1 MNGASHSS
9 WIFYADGTEYW
20 FVPLQGITLVV
31 VICVFIG
38 IFLYNRHRRRLASR
52 GGKGGAGRRIP
63 DPLGSA
69 LGQGVGRDI
78 YADPY
83 AEVPT
88 GLDEMATPRAD
99 KFGHAFGRPPIDR
112 LMSEEWEMPYETE
125 PPTSRGVAVGRAG
138 NRNAKGK
145 EKAYGQGGGSGVGAG
160 ASFEGR
166 GGGGGS
172 GGENDEPDEAA
183 IPLHSRSPRPA
194 SPGWDPSSRANRNI
208 PSDSRAHLDPFGRH
222 AEINADDPH
231 LSPPVAK
238 RDLRTTTYE
247 SPSVESFEVELE
259 RGHTGGRQRGMTRSS
274 SMSSEGSE
282 RIARVEGGA
291 RETGRLAQGHE
302 SSETLT

>member
-1 MNGASHSS
+1 
-9 WIFYADGTEYW
+9 
-20 FVPLQGITLVV
+20 LQGITLVV

-52 GGKGGAGRRIP
+52 GGKGGVGRRIP
-63 DPLGSA
+63 DPLASTLA
-69 LGQGVGRDI
+69 PGVGSDI

-88 GLDEMATPRAD
+88 GLDEMATPRAN

-112 LMSEEWEMPYETE
+112 LMSEEWEMPYEME
-125 PPTSRGVAVGRAG
+125 ASASSGAAVDRSTG
-138 NRNAKGK
+138 NRDAKGK
-145 EKAYGQGGGSGVGAG
+145 EKAYGQGGGLGAGRGAGLGAGLGVGVG
-160 ASFEGR
+160 V
-166 GGGGGS
+166 GGS
-172 GGENDEPDEAA
+172 DEPDEEA
-183 IPLHSRSPRPA
+183 IPLRSRSPRPV
-194 SPGWDPSSRANRNI
+194 SPSGWDPSSRAHRNI
-208 PSDSRAHLDPFGRH
+208 ASDSRAHLDPFGRH
-222 AEINADDPH
+222 AEINADDPQI
-231 LSPPVAK
+231 SPPVAK

-274 SMSSEGSE
+274 SMSSESSE

-291 RETGRLAQGHE
+291 RETGRLAEGHE

>member
-1 MNGASHSS
+1 MRKARRKRMDKAADRVWVLVRVSRDVEVEVEVEVKTMNPTKRPYLS
-9 WIFYADGTEYW
+9 I
-20 FVPLQGITLVV
+20 
-31 VICVFIG
+31 
-38 IFLYNRHRRRLASR
+38 R
-52 GGKGGAGRRIP
+52 
-63 DPLGSA
+63 DP
-69 LGQGVGRDI
+69 
-78 YADPY
+78 
-83 AEVPT
+83 
-88 GLDEMATPRAD
+88 
-99 KFGHAFGRPPIDR
+99 HA
-112 LMSEEWEMPYETE
+112 
-125 PPTSRGVAVGRAG
+125 
-138 NRNAKGK
+138 
-145 EKAYGQGGGSGVGAG
+145 Q
-160 ASFEGR
+160 
-166 GGGGGS
+166 
-172 GGENDEPDEAA
+172 
-183 IPLHSRSPRPA
+183 PA
-194 SPGWDPSSRANRNI
+194 PDPSSRANRNI